1 MDGDNKKYKINIL
14 IYLKSLEEAMDR
26 QEFQQFLYDHIP
38 ITEKM
43 GFTVEEFN
51 NTKVKIAA
59 KLEPNINHKATAF
72 GGSIN
77 SLMTVCGWA
86 MVFVNIKPVDENA
99 HIVIQKSSINYKA
112 PIDFDFSA
120 ECEFYDEAEKERFF
134 QIYKKHNKARLILK
148 VKCCREDTVLAEYEG
163 QYVVFK

>member
-1 MDGDNKKYKINIL
+1 MN
-14 IYLKSLEEAMDR
+14 R
-26 QEFQQFLYDHIP
+26 QEFEQFLYDHIP

-43 GFTVEEFN
+43 GFTVEEFTS
-51 NTKVKIAA
+51 TKVKLAA
-59 KLEPNINHKATAF
+59 KLEPNTNHKATAF

-86 MVFVNIKPVDENA
+86 MVFANIKAVDEEA
-99 HIVIQKSSINYKA
+99 HIVIQKSNINYKA

-120 ECEFYDEAEKERFF
+120 ECELYDEAEKERFF
-134 QIYKKHNKARLILK
+134 QTYQKHNKARLTLK
-148 VKCCREDTVLAEYEG
+148 VKCCKENKVFAEYEG